1 MSRAFVTGASGFIG
15 GALASR
21 LLDRGDAVVALARS
35 DAAAEAIAARGVDDV
50 VRGDV
55 LDEASLAAGMAG
67 CDVVYHVAG
76 VNSHC
81 PQDPAALMR
90 VNVEGP
96 VNAVR
101 AAATAGV
108 RRLVYT
114 SSAASVGEAPG
125 VVGDETTPHRGW
137 YLSAYD
143 RSKHD
148 GERAALA
155 EAARLGVELVAINPS
170 SVQGPGR
177 SSGNGKIL
185 IDYLNGKL
193 PVFVDTHISVVDV
206 DDCVEG
212 HLLAAEH
219 GRAGGRYV
227 LNGATVTSA
236 HALEVVSE
244 LSGVRPKVRILP
256 APIIRTAAAAGEAV
270 YRVRGQVPSL
280 CRARIRTLLHGHRY
294 DGSLA
299 ERELGL
305 DYTPVEET
313 FAKTIDWAV
322 DAGLVTRPLPARASR
337 AA

>member
-1 MSRAFVTGASGFIG
+1 VT
-15 GALASR
+15 R
-21 LLDRGDAVVALARS
+21 T
-35 DAAAEAIAARGVDDV
+35 

-55 LDEASLAAGMAG
+55 LDEGVMAQGMEG
-67 CDVVYHVAG
+67 CDLAFHVAG
-76 VNSHC
+76 VNTHC
-81 PQDPAALMR
+81 PADPEALLR
-90 VNVEGP
+90 VNVQGP

-101 AAATAGV
+101 AAARAGI
-108 RRLVYT
+108 RRVVYT

-125 VVGDETTPHRGW
+125 TVGTEQTEHRGW

-143 RSKHD
+143 RSKYE

-155 EAARLGVELVAINPS
+155 AAAETGVELVAINPS

-177 SSGNGKIL
+177 ASGNGKIL

-193 PVFVDTHISVVDV
+193 PVFADTHISLVDI
-206 DDCVEG
+206 DDCVEA
-212 HLLAAEH
+212 HLLAAER
-219 GRAGGRYV
+219 GRPGARYV

-236 HALEVVSE
+236 HAMELLTR
-244 LSGVRPKVRILP
+244 LSGVKARVRILP
-256 APIIRTAAAAGEAV
+256 APVFRAAAAAGEAA
-270 YRVRGQVPSL
+270 YRIRGRTPSL

-305 DYTPVEET
+305 DYTPVDET

-322 DAGLVTRPLPARASR
+322 AEGLVTRPLPARPV
-337 AA
+337 

>member
-1 MSRAFVTGASGFIG
+1 VRAFVTGGSGFIG

-21 LLDRGDAVVALARS
+21 LRERGDEVVALARS
-35 DAAAEAIAARGVDDV
+35 GAAAEAIADRGVDQV

-55 LDEASLAAGMAG
+55 LEEASLAAGMAG
-67 CDVVYHVAG
+67 CDVAFHVAG
-76 VNSHC
+76 VNTHC
-81 PQDPAALMR
+81 PQDPAVLMR

-101 AAATAGV
+101 AAAAAGV

-114 SSAASVGEAPG
+114 SSAATVGEAPG

-155 EAARLGVELVAINPS
+155 EAERLGVDVVAINPS

-193 PVFVDTHISVVDV
+193 PVFVDTHISICDV

-219 GRAGGRYV
+219 GRPGGRYV
-227 LNGATVTSA
+227 LNGATITSDR
-236 HALEVVSE
+236 ALAVVSE

-256 APIIRTAAAAGEAV
+256 APVIRGAAAAGEAI
-270 YRVRGQVPSL
+270 YRLRGQVPSL

-305 DYTPVEET
+305 TYTPVEET

-322 DAGLVTRPLPARASR
+322 ETELVTQPLPRR
-337 AA
+337 